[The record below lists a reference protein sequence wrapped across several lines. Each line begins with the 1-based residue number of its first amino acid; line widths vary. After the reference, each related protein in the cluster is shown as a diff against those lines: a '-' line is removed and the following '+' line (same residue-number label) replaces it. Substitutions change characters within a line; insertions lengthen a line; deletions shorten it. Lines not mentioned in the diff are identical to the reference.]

1 MTISSLPYF
10 LIGATLDIAAIIVG
24 MMVLAERRWRAESR
38 LSRTTN
44 ARIPPGNFQ
53 QQE

>member
-1 MTISSLPYF
+1 MIVGSLPYF
-10 LIGATLDIAAIIVG
+10 LIGATLDMATIIVG
-24 MMVLAERRWRAESR
+24 TMVLAERRWRAESR